1 MSNEEHSNTHS
12 NCNSVSLKTSEKCF
26 HCLQKRSMKMNCKFC
41 DNLLCLRCMQ
51 PEVHSCANLRRMKD
65 DLIKKLELKLSSER
79 CVKSKIESI

>member
-1 MSNEEHSNTHS
+1 
-12 NCNSVSLKTSEKCF
+12 
-26 HCLQKRSMKMNCKFC
+26 MNCKFC
-41 DNLLCLRCMQ
+41 DNLLCLRCIQ